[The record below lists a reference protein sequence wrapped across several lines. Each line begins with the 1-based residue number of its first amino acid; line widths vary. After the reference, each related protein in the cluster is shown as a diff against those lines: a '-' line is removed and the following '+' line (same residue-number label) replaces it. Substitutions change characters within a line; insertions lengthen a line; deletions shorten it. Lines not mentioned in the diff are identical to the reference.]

1 MAGLTLGGGY
11 GPFIGRCGL
20 ALDNLLAAEVV
31 LADGRIVAADGENHP
46 ELFWALR
53 EGGGNFGVVTRM
65 QHALHK
71 CRALSCGTLVYPA
84 AEAAT
89 VLTGTAAL
97 AAEAPDELSVQVVLM
112 ADPSGMAVVLVMPT
126 WCGDPAKGEARL
138 APYGKLGTLIAG
150 GIEQQSDGALLAAF
164 DAQIVN
170 GRRTTMETCSV
181 PPLDRASIDAL
192 VGALASA
199 PSPGCV
205 LVTHEFKGA
214 ASRVAPE
221 KTAFALRRDHVLIE
235 IIAAVTDKRKFGPRG
250 QASAMGT
257 AGPGGLHH
265 SASGRLS

>member
-53 EGGGNFGVVTRM
+53 GGDGNFGVVTKM

-150 GIEQQSDGALLAAF
+150 GIEQQSNGALLAAF

-181 PPLDRASIDAL
+181 PALDRASIDAL

-221 KTAFALRRDHVLIE
+221 KPHSRS
-235 IIAAVTDKRKFGPRG
+235 AAI
-250 QASAMGT
+250 MC
-257 AGPGGLHH
+257 
-265 SASGRLS
+265 